1 MKRYLYLW
9 HRWLGIGC
17 CLLMVLWFV
26 SGMVMLYVG
35 YPKLTPLERLAH
47 LPELDGCEACVPLR
61 TALAGGDG
69 KTPRSIRLA
78 SVGGLPTY
86 LLDDADGR
94 TRALAARDG
103 RPLAVDADRVLAS
116 ARAFSGEVPMQLQ
129 GRIEEDA
136 WTHTRNLDPHRPL
149 WRVQA
154 ADEQGRLLYLS
165 SQTGEV
171 VRDARRRERAWNWLG
186 AWLHWLYPLRGG
198 WFDGQWANLV
208 IGLSLLA
215 TLATVLGIL
224 VGLLRWRFRK
234 PYRSGSR
241 SPYAGGFQRWH
252 HLAGLLFGALV
263 LSWIFSGL
271 MSMNPWNL
279 FGRGT
284 PFDLA
289 AYQGGS
295 WDRALPAGLEADAVL
310 RRLRAAGLRVR
321 ELEWRALDG
330 EPYALGRSAS
340 GNSLLLTADGE
351 ILRELP
357 ADRLLAAARALL
369 PGVPMQAERLERYDF
384 YYYPREEHS
393 MMGYLERRLPVWRLR
408 FDDPRHTWVH
418 LDPYSG
424 AVVGVLDDGR
434 RGSRWLFSLLHSW
447 DWLPLLTRRPLWDLW
462 MLGFSLGGLVVCA
475 SGCWIGW
482 RRLRGRRPKR
492 R

>member
-61 TALAGGDG
+61 TALAGSDG

-129 GRIEEDA
+129 GRFEEDA

-149 WRVQA
+149 WRVQT

-171 VRDARRRERAWNWLG
+171 VRDASRRERAWNWLG

-215 TLATVLGIL
+215 TLVTVLGIL

-252 HLAGLLFGALV
+252 HLAGLL
-263 LSWIFSGL
+263 
-271 MSMNPWNL
+271 
-279 FGRGT
+279 
-284 PFDLA
+284 
-289 AYQGGS
+289 
-295 WDRALPAGLEADAVL
+295 
-310 RRLRAAGLRVR
+310 
-321 ELEWRALDG
+321 
-330 EPYALGRSAS
+330 SAS

>member
-129 GRIEEDA
+129 GRFEEDA

-149 WRVQA
+149 WRVQT

-171 VRDARRRERAWNWLG
+171 VRDASRRERAWNWLG

-215 TLATVLGIL
+215 TLVTVLGIL

-241 SPYAGGFQRWH
+241 S
-252 HLAGLLFGALV
+252 
-263 LSWIFSGL
+263 
-271 MSMNPWNL
+271 
-279 FGRGT
+279 
-284 PFDLA
+284 
-289 AYQGGS
+289 
-295 WDRALPAGLEADAVL
+295 
-310 RRLRAAGLRVR
+310 
-321 ELEWRALDG
+321 
-330 EPYALGRSAS
+330 PYALGRSAS

>member
-149 WRVQA
+149 WRVQT

-171 VRDARRRERAWNWLG
+171 VRDASRRERAWNWLG

-198 WFDGQWANLV
+198 GFDGQWANLV

-241 SPYAGGFQRWH
+241 SPYVGGFQRWH

-279 FGRGT
+279 FGRQQ
-284 PFDLA
+284 PA
-289 AYQGGS
+289 ADGGWRNPPRATRGSPAGGGS
-295 WDRALPAGLEADAVL
+295 RAAAGRADAGRTIGTLRLLLLPARRTQHDGLPGTAPAGLAPAF
-310 RRLRAAGLRVR
+310 RRSPAYLGAPGSLQRRGG
-321 ELEWRALDG
+321 WRARR
-330 EPYALGRSAS
+330 RSA
-340 GNSLLLTADGE
+340 
-351 ILRELP
+351 RQP
-357 ADRLLAAARALL
+357 LA
-369 PGVPMQAERLERYDF
+369 VF
-384 YYYPREEHS
+384 
-393 MMGYLERRLPVWRLR
+393 PV
-408 FDDPRHTWVH
+408 
-418 LDPYSG
+418 
-424 AVVGVLDDGR
+424 A
-434 RGSRWLFSLLHSW
+434 
-447 DWLPLLTRRPLWDLW
+447 
-462 MLGFSLGGLVVCA
+462 
-475 SGCWIGW
+475 
-482 RRLRGRRPKR
+482 
-492 R
+492 

>member
-1 MKRYLYLW
+1 
-9 HRWLGIGC
+9 
-17 CLLMVLWFV
+17 
-26 SGMVMLYVG
+26 
-35 YPKLTPLERLAH
+35 
-47 LPELDGCEACVPLR
+47 
-61 TALAGGDG
+61 
-69 KTPRSIRLA
+69 
-78 SVGGLPTY
+78 
-86 LLDDADGR
+86 
-94 TRALAARDG
+94 
-103 RPLAVDADRVLAS
+103 
-116 ARAFSGEVPMQLQ
+116 
-129 GRIEEDA
+129 
-136 WTHTRNLDPHRPL
+136 
-149 WRVQA
+149 
-154 ADEQGRLLYLS
+154 
-165 SQTGEV
+165 
-171 VRDARRRERAWNWLG
+171 
-186 AWLHWLYPLRGG
+186 
-198 WFDGQWANLV
+198 
-208 IGLSLLA
+208 
-215 TLATVLGIL
+215 
-224 VGLLRWRFRK
+224 
-234 PYRSGSR
+234 
-241 SPYAGGFQRWH
+241 
-252 HLAGLLFGALV
+252 
-263 LSWIFSGL
+263 

-284 PFDLA
+284 PLDLA